1 MQNNRWVK
9 ETQLHILSTT
19 SEVYKKSLQTGH
31 GVHTYLYQGGRRSA
45 VQSQPQLL
53 RKLEG
58 YIKTKMVAEHCGSQL

>member
-9 ETQLHILSTT
+9 ETQLYILSTA

-31 GVHTYLYQGGRRSA
+31 GVHIYLHYGGRRAA
-45 VQSQPQLL
+45 VQSQPQLF

-58 YIKTKMVAEHCGSQL
+58 YIKTKMVAGHCGSQL